1 MRKQIISM
9 SAIAAASIALPGVA
23 QAQEYGGNFGGP
35 YVGAI
40 IGHEDVGSSSDIDD
54 DELFDPEIDFRGD
67 DQDMMYGVL
76 IGYDIVQSGG
86 VFGIEAEYTD
96 SGVGSNFTDLVTTGD
111 TAQYNAGRDLY
122 IGARAGV
129 TFGDR
134 ALVYVKGGYT
144 NAKFGVDYDDGAG
157 TTFDVSETV
166 DGFRAGAGAEFAI
179 TPMIH
184 LRGEYRY
191 SEYSA
196 LEYDVLSPQLDFKRD
211 QYVASVV
218 AKF

>member
-1 MRKQIISM
+1 MLKRLVSM
-9 SAIAAASIALPGVA
+9 STLAAASIALPSGA

-35 YVGAI
+35 YIGALVGYDDVGA
-40 IGHEDVGSSSDIDD
+40 SSDIDD

-67 DQDMMYGVL
+67 EQDVMYGVVL
-76 IGYDIVQSGG
+76 GYDIVQSGG

-96 SGVGSNFTDLVTTGD
+96 SAVGSSLTDLVVTGD
-111 TAQYNAGRDLY
+111 SARYYAGRDLY

-129 TFGDR
+129 TLGDR
-134 ALVYVKGGYT
+134 ALLYVKGGYT
-144 NAKFGVDYDDGAG
+144 NAEFGVEYDDGVDN
-157 TTFDVSETV
+157 TFDVSQSV
-166 DGFRAGAGAEFAI
+166 DGFRAGAGAEFAL

-211 QYVASVV
+211 QFVASAV